1 MQEVEPWVIEEL
13 SEANFGDQ
21 RLTKR
26 LMRLVSDLAARPQ
39 ATVPQACA
47 DAAATKG
54 AYRFWDH
61 ERVTPEAIRA
71 AHRAKTVQRVQQ
83 ERTILAIQDTT
94 TLNLDSH
101 PNTTG
106 LGPTDAHGTQGLQ
119 VHSVLA
125 VSTHGVPL
133 GLLHQQVWARD
144 PEQTGKKHKR
154 KQVPI
159 EEKESYRWLQSLTAT
174 EQAVAAGTHVITVA
188 DREADIYDVFALPR
202 PQHMDLLIRAAY
214 NRRVEA
220 DEQTGKLW
228 DMLVQSPVQ
237 GTMSVHLE
245 HKPGQK
251 ARDVSLSLRWQRLS
265 ILPPAPKHL
274 HAVYEPIALTAILV
288 TEEQPPQGQE
298 PLCWL
303 LVTTLAVQTLK
314 QAQQCVEWYRYRW
327 FIERYHF
334 VLKSGCRLEDLQLE
348 TAARLERALATYC
361 VVAWRL
367 LWLTAQAR
375 VTPEAS
381 CEQVFQPH
389 EWQALY
395 AFTHQTTLLPASPP
409 TLQQAIRW
417 VAQLGG
423 FLARASDGD
432 PGVQTI
438 WLGLRR
444 LDDLAAMWLLLHSS
458 SPLAGLTYG

>member
-1 MQEVEPWVIEEL
+1 MQEPEPWVIEEL
-13 SEANFGDQ
+13 NHADFGDE

-26 LMRLVSDLAARPQ
+26 FMRLVSDLAARPE

-61 ERVTPEAIRA
+61 EQVSPEAIRA
-71 AHRAKTVQRVQQ
+71 AHRTKTVERVQQ
-83 ERTILAIQDTT
+83 EQTILAIQDTT
-94 TLNLDSH
+94 KLNFNSH
-101 PNTTG
+101 PKTQG
-106 LGPTDAHGTQGLQ
+106 LGPIDAHGTQGVQ
-119 VHSVLA
+119 VHSVFA
-125 VSTHGVPL
+125 VSGQGVPL

-144 PEQTGKKHKR
+144 PGQTGKKHKR

-159 EEKESYRWLQSLTAT
+159 EKKESYRWLQSLTASG
-174 EQAVAAGTHVITVA
+174 QAVAAGTHVITVA
-188 DREADIYDVFALPR
+188 DREADIYDVFAFPR
-202 PQHMDLLIRAAY
+202 PAGMDLLIRAAY

-228 DMLVQSPVQ
+228 DLLQQSPAQ
-237 GTMSVHLE
+237 GTTCLHLE

-251 ARDVSLSLRWQRLS
+251 ARDVTLTLRWRSLS
-265 ILPPAPKHL
+265 ILPPAPKSL
-274 HAVYEPIALTAILV
+274 HAVHEPIPLVAILV
-288 TEEQPPQGQE
+288 TEEQPPPGQE

-303 LVTTLAVQTLK
+303 LLTTLAVQTFL
-314 QAQQCVEWYRYRW
+314 QAEQCVRWYRCRW
-327 FIERYHF
+327 LIERYHF

-367 LWLTAQAR
+367 LWLTYQAR
-375 VTPEAS
+375 ETPEVS
-381 CEQVFQPH
+381 CEVVFQPH
-389 EWQALY
+389 EWHALY
-395 AFTHQTTLLPASPP
+395 AAIHRTALVPATPP
-409 TLQQAIRW
+409 PLQQAVRW

-423 FLARASDGD
+423 FLGRTSDGD

-438 WLGLRR
+438 WRGLRR
-444 LDDLAAMWLLLHSS
+444 LDDLSAMWLLLHS

>member
-1 MQEVEPWVIEEL
+1 MQDLERWVMEEL
-13 SEANFGDQ
+13 SQAELGDQ

-26 LMRLVSDLAARPQ
+26 FMRVVSDVAARPE

-61 ERVTPEAIRA
+61 EQVTPEAIRA
-71 AHRAKTVQRVQQ
+71 AHRAKTVERVQQ
-83 ERTILAIQDTT
+83 ERTLLAIQDTT
-94 TLNLDSH
+94 TLNLNSH
-101 PNTTG
+101 PKTQG
-106 LGPTDAHGTQGLQ
+106 LGPIDAHKTQGLQ

-125 VSTHGVPL
+125 VSSQGVPL

-144 PEQTGKKHKR
+144 AQPRGNKQKR

-174 EQAVAAGTHVITVA
+174 GQAVASGTHIITVA
-188 DREADIYDVFALPR
+188 DREADIYDLFALPR
-202 PQHMDLLIRAAY
+202 PAHMDLLIRAAY
-214 NRRVEA
+214 TRRVEA

-228 DMLVQSPVQ
+228 DLLEQQPTQ
-237 GTMSVHLE
+237 GSMSLHLE

-251 ARDVSLSLRWQRLS
+251 AREVTLTVRWKRLS
-265 ILPPAPKHL
+265 ILPPAPKGL
-274 HAVYEPIALTAILV
+274 HAVCEPLSLTALLV
-288 TEEQPPQGQE
+288 TEAAPPAGQE

-303 LVTTLAVQTLK
+303 LLTTLPVETFL
-314 QAQQCVEWYRYRW
+314 QAQQCVRWYRYRW
-327 FIERYHF
+327 LIERYHF

-361 VVAWRL
+361 IVAWRL
-367 LWLTAQAR
+367 LWLTYQAR
-375 VTPEAS
+375 ETPEVC
-381 CEQVFQPH
+381 CEVVFQPH

-395 AFTHQTTLLPASPP
+395 AITHRTTLLPATPP
-409 TLQQAIRW
+409 TLQQAVRW

-423 FLARASDGD
+423 FLARVSDGD

-438 WLGLRR
+438 WRGLRR

-458 SPLAGLTYG
+458 PLTGLTYG